1 MSDSGTA
8 AAKWYTSLYTQVLIG
23 VAIGIVLGY
32 FTPHLAVS
40 LKPLGDGFIKLVK
53 LVIAPVIFCT
63 VSSGIAGVNSL
74 EKVGRVGLKALGYF
88 LVVSG
93 LALLLGLAVAN
104 LVRPGAGFN
113 ADPAQLDASAV
124 AGFVAQAHSRTVVEF
139 LLHIIPD
146 TVAGAFTGGDILQ
159 VLLVSLLFGFGLSLA
174 GERARPL
181 QRGVD
186 ALAAVVFRVVNIIM
200 RAAPLGALGSI
211 AYTIGQFGLGAL
223 AHLAGLMLCF
233 YLTSAVFVFGVLGL
247 IARATGFSLLRL
259 LRYIRHELLLVLG
272 TSSSEA
278 ALPLLID
285 KLERAGCA
293 RSVVGLVVP
302 AGYSFNL
309 DGTNIYMTMA
319 ALFVA
324 QATNVH
330 LALGDQLLLLL
341 VAVISSK
348 GAAGVTGSGFITLA
362 ATLAVVPAVPIAGLV
377 LIQGVDRFMSEC
389 RSLTNF
395 VGNAIAAIVVARWE
409 GEIDELQLQRV
420 LASGA
425 RD

>member
-1 MSDSGTA
+1 MSESVTA
-8 AAKWYTSLYTQVLIG
+8 RARWYTSLYTQVLIG
-23 VAIGIVLGY
+23 VATGILLGY

-63 VSSGIAGVNSL
+63 VSSGIAGVNNL

-88 LVVSG
+88 IVVSG

-104 LVRPGAGFN
+104 LAQPGAGFN
-113 ADPAQLDASAV
+113 ADPAQLDANAV
-124 AGFVAQAHSRTVVEF
+124 AGFVAQAHSRTVVDF
-139 LLHIIPD
+139 LMHIIPD
-146 TVAGAFTGGDILQ
+146 TVAGAFTSGDILQ

-186 ALAAVVFRVVNIIM
+186 ALAAVVFRVVHIIM

-223 AHLAGLMLCF
+223 AHLASLMLCF

-247 IARATGFSLLRL
+247 IARAAGFSLLRL

-293 RSVVGLVVP
+293 RSVAGLVVP

-362 ATLAVVPAVPIAGLV
+362 ATLAVVPAVPMAGLV
-377 LIQGVDRFMSEC
+377 LIQGIDRFMSEC

-395 VGNAIAAIVVARWE
+395 AGNAVAAIVVARWE
-409 GEIDELQLQRV
+409 DEIDELQLQRV
-420 LASGA
+420 LAGGSH
-425 RD
+425 D